1 MNSGDKKLS
10 RVLSKSAQCCV
21 TFCDQKKI
29 VIIIIME
36 KLREKQHLLF
46 FFSRFHGVKGSKREG
61 SASPW
66 LEVKT
71 GGVFIFR
78 VCFHDYSK
86 VAIDVLRRSCSSD
99 AMSFTVTTATT
110 YANNRKA
117 FLFFFVCLFMK
128 SHALCNLRRKQEKYI
143 RPYLM
148 NKNNSG
154 PS

>member
-1 MNSGDKKLS
+1 
-10 RVLSKSAQCCV
+10 
-21 TFCDQKKI
+21 
-29 VIIIIME
+29 ME

-86 VAIDVLRRSCSSD
+86 VAIDVRRSCSSD

-117 FLFFFVCLFMK
+117 FLFFLFVCL
-128 SHALCNLRRKQEKYI
+128 
-143 RPYLM
+143 
-148 NKNNSG
+148 
-154 PS
+154 

>member
-1 MNSGDKKLS
+1 MKSGDKKLS

-117 FLFFFVCLFMK
+117 FLFFCLFVY
-128 SHALCNLRRKQEKYI
+128 EKP
-143 RPYLM
+143 RTM
-148 NKNNSG
+148 
-154 PS
+154 